1 MIRLLPR
8 DFGRAL
14 EVMTTE
20 ASASLTVANQMI
32 IDSLSALQSMCERL
46 KDEARIE
53 SVVVWSLK
61 ILTVTSAAATTT
73 LAALPG
79 FDMGA
84 TIAGAVTV
92 AFTTIQSIEPI
103 GVNRARKLVAARKL
117 ETVMNS
123 TRMLWNEKL
132 LRLSASEFSD
142 GVESVAAGVVENLR
156 RKTEEIAYYVEGLI
170 INEASNNDDEKQD
183 PSSASADTGKESTP

>member
-1 MIRLLPR
+1 MS
-8 DFGRAL
+8 
-14 EVMTTE
+14 TSTE
-20 ASASLTVANQMI
+20 APAASLTVANQMI

-61 ILTVTSAAATTT
+61 ILTVISAAATTT

-84 TIAGAVTV
+84 TIAGSVTI

-123 TRMLWNEKL
+123 TRMQWNEKL

-142 GVESVAAGVVENLR
+142 NVEVHAATVVESLR
-156 RKTEEIAYYVEGLI
+156 QKTEEIAYYVEGLI
-170 INEASNNDDEKQD
+170 INEGSNNKDDEKQE
-183 PSSASADTGKESTP
+183 PSASAKVGQVGQVEKEEAP

>member
-1 MIRLLPR
+1 MFW
-8 DFGRAL
+8 DRAM
-14 EVMTTE
+14 EIMTPSTE
-20 ASASLTVANQMI
+20 APPAAGLTVANQMI
-32 IDSLSALQSMCERL
+32 IDSLSTLQSMCERL

-53 SVVVWSLK
+53 SVVVWTLK
-61 ILTVTSAAATTT
+61 ILTVASAAATTT

-84 TIAGAVTV
+84 TIAGAVTI

-123 TRMLWNEKL
+123 TRMQWNEKL
-132 LRLSASEFSD
+132 LRLSASEFQD
-142 GVESVAAGVVENLR
+142 NVEGLAAAVVENLR

-170 INEASNNDDEKQD
+170 VNDGSKNDDKQE
-183 PSSASADTGKESTP
+183 PSAGAEVGNEGAP